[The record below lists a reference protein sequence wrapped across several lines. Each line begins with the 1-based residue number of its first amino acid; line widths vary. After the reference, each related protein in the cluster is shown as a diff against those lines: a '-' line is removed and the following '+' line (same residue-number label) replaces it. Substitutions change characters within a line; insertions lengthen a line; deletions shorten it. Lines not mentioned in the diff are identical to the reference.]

1 MGQQAPD
8 RCAPGAQTEYRGI
21 SVISPMPKANM
32 RLQPI
37 AFTAGCA
44 LLFTALGAPRGAG
57 QETPPPSYE
66 VVDVESGGSISG
78 SVKWNGPIPKIP
90 RLAIT
95 KDSKICDPGGE
106 KTRDLQRLVIGP
118 DGGVANTVVYLKDVT
133 RGKDWDLPVGE
144 QTLDQRACTYV
155 PHILLVPVGGQMQI
169 KNSDPILHTVHMM
182 GAASYNLPF
191 PFQDQFVSRSM
202 HIPGR
207 VDMKCNAG
215 HVWMNAEALIVPHP
229 YYAITDT
236 HGNFTLT
243 NVPPG
248 NYEVDAWHEGWKVVS
263 EEAVLDV
270 GAQVTVRRPIY
281 SQPRT
286 WQKQV
291 TVRPVHNTALDFQ
304 LSEQ

>member
-1 MGQQAPD
+1 MLGRAYLFAMPSAASHPQRPMMAGLCVLLLAGFAAPS
-8 RCAPGAQTEYRGI
+8 T
-21 SVISPMPKANM
+21 V
-32 RLQPI
+32 
-37 AFTAGCA
+37 
-44 LLFTALGAPRGAG
+44 G
-57 QETPPPSYE
+57 QEAPTATNYE
-66 VVDVESGGSISG
+66 VVNVESGGSLSG
-78 SVKWNGPIPKIP
+78 TVKWNGPIPKIP

-95 KDSKICDPGGE
+95 KDSKVCDPGGE
-106 KTRDLQRLVIGP
+106 KTRDLQRLLIGP

-155 PHILLVPVGGQMQI
+155 PHILLVPVGGEMQI
-169 KNSDPILHTVHMM
+169 KSSDPILHTVHMM

-191 PFQDQFVSRSM
+191 PFQDQFISRTM

-215 HVWMNAEALIVPHP
+215 HVWMNAEALVVAHP
-229 YYAITDT
+229 YYAITDA
-236 HGNFTLT
+236 HGNFTLA

-248 NYEVDAWHEGWKVVS
+248 NYQVEAWHEGWKVVS

-270 GAQVTVRRPIY
+270 GAQVTVKRPIY

-286 WQKQV
+286 WQKQA
-291 TVRPVHNTALDFQ
+291 TVHPVHNTTVDFQ
-304 LSEQ
+304 LSEE